1 MKFRTLVGAGAIGL
15 ASIAA
20 AYAHGGA
27 TGIVK
32 ERMEAMGAMGDIV
45 KALSAMM
52 RGETAY
58 DANTVRDGA
67 ETIRRH
73 AGTALTGLFPEGSG
87 GEPSEAR
94 AEIWSNWDEFAAMA
108 AQLETLAEGLGR
120 AADNGLMHGG
130 GQPAPGGMM
139 SSSTGMMGGGTGMM
153 GSGNTMMGGTAPMMG
168 RGGSFDAAALAAMP
182 ADGVFNMV
190 AQSCSACHTKFR
202 LEKN

>member
-1 MKFRTLVGAGAIGL
+1 MKIRRIIGAGAISL

-32 ERMEAMGAMGDIV
+32 ERMEAMDVMGDVV
-45 KALSAMM
+45 KTLSAMM

-58 DANTVRDGA
+58 DTGAVRAGA
-67 ETIRRH
+67 ETIRSH
-73 AGTALTGLFPEGSG
+73 AGEALTGLFPEGSG
-87 GEPSEAR
+87 GEPSETR
-94 AEIWSNWDEFAAMA
+94 AEVWSNWDEFSALA
-108 AQLETLAEGLGR
+108 AQLETLADGLGR
-120 AADNGLMHGG
+120 AAENGLMHGN
-130 GQPAPGGMM
+130 GQTSPGGMM
-139 SSSTGMMGGGTGMM
+139 GGSGMMGGNTGMM
-153 GSGNTMMGGTAPMMG
+153 GSGNTMMGGAAPMMG
-168 RGGSFDAAALAAMP
+168 LGGSVDAAALAAMP

>member
-1 MKFRTLVGAGAIGL
+1 MKIQKIIGAGAIGL
-15 ASIAA
+15 ASIVA

-32 ERMEAMGAMGDIV
+32 ERMEAMGTMSDVV

-58 DANTVRDGA
+58 NADAVRDGA

-73 AGTALTGLFPEGSG
+73 AGEALTGLFPEGSG
-87 GEPSEAR
+87 GEPSEAK
-94 AEIWSNWDEFAAMA
+94 AEVWSNWDEFSALA
-108 AQLETLAEGLGR
+108 AQLETLSEGLGL
-120 AADNGLMHGG
+120 AADNGLMSGSG
-130 GQPAPGGMM
+130 GQAQG
-139 SSSTGMMGGGTGMM
+139 GMMGGGTGMM
-153 GSGNTMMGGTAPMMG
+153 GSANTMMGGTAPMMG
-168 RGGSFDAAALAAMP
+168 RGGSFDAAVLAAMP
-182 ADGVFNMV
+182 ADGVFNMI